1 MKIDLNIERLILDGL
16 PLDKRHAPVVQA
28 AVERELTRL
37 LTLHGLGHEW
47 QSGGAVPR
55 VRASGIHLRQE
66 THPKWLGQQ
75 IAQAVFGG
83 IGGRR

>member
-1 MKIDLNIERLILDGL
+1 MKIELHIERLILDGL
-16 PLDKRHAPVVQA
+16 SLETRHGPLVRA

-37 LTLHGLGHEW
+37 IAAHGLGHEQ

-55 VRASGIHLRQE
+55 VRASGIRLSNE
-66 THPKWLGQQ
+66 AHPTRLGQQ
-75 IAQAVFGG
+75 IARSVYSG

>member
-1 MKIDLNIERLILDGL
+1 MKIELNIERLILDGL
-16 PLDKRHAPVVQA
+16 PLEKRHAPVVRA

-47 QSGGAVPR
+47 RSGGAVPK
-55 VRASGIHLRQE
+55 VRASGIQLAKE
-66 THPKWLGQQ
+66 TPPNRLGRQ
-75 IAQAVFGG
+75 IAQAVFSG